1 MLRRQSLKNIFTF
14 FIFEQTPRIAAFFI
28 HTLRVHI
35 PRILPRTTLT
45 TRTCATKS
53 ISLTK
58 EIYRSYQIFPSL

>member
-1 MLRRQSLKNIFTF
+1 VKAFSSLHPLAYSKNFT
-14 FIFEQTPRIAAFFI
+14 TNPPNKN
-28 HTLRVHI
+28 TLRVHI
-35 PRILPRTTLT
+35 PRILTRTTLT